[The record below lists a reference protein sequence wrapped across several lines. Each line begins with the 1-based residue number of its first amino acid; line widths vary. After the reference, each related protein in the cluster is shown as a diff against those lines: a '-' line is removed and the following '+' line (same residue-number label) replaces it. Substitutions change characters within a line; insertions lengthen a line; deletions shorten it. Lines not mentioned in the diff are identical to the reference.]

1 MYSRVEASGNDGGC
15 VNDRLSHSG
24 RMKSDIP
31 DWILDDT
38 ASVSDQIVLKRDRL
52 ETFLE
57 RRVRRP
63 RRWMG
68 LFGI

>member
-1 MYSRVEASGNDGGC
+1 MK
-15 VNDRLSHSG
+15 DRLSHSG

-63 RRWMG
+63 RRWLG